1 MSRLPPPSC
10 RFVIPLAN
18 GRAEVVFAP
27 EAATAW
33 ILHGKTA
40 EEAVR
45 LVGLVHNLCGAAH
58 RAAAS
63 AALGLPVRP
72 EMTRETLLEILRGHL
87 VILART
93 APAILGVESPLPGG
107 LLGALGRP
115 GMAGD
120 VARKLPRLATA
131 ISGGGKIFNG
141 KIFNGK
147 TFGLQAL
154 LAPGAAFADFLRACL
169 MLEAQSGLFWPDFET
184 DIPDPSFFARVTED
198 RRFGVPDAFGPVSRR
213 FLGRIFE
220 MLDLIAMLGTPR
232 EAMLAAQSPSPGEAT
247 VQAGRGRL
255 THRATVVDG
264 RIAAYAIE
272 TPTTAML
279 AHGGALHVFLRML
292 GRRPDLDPRLIRL
305 AVLAFDPCLPHRID
319 FHGRMTPVEEALAH
333 A

>member
-1 MSRLPPPSC
+1 MSRLPPPSG
-10 RFVIPLAN
+10 RFVIPLAI

-33 ILHGKTA
+33 ILHGKTP

-45 LVGLVHNLCGAAH
+45 LVGLVHNLCGSAH
-58 RAAAS
+58 RAAAC

-93 APAILGVESPLPGG
+93 APMVLGVEAPLPGG

-115 GMAGD
+115 GMTGD
-120 VARKLPRLATA
+120 VARKLPRLAAA
-131 ISGGGKIFNG
+131 ISSKTS
-141 KIFNGK
+141 NGK
-147 TFGLQAL
+147 TFDLQAL

-184 DIPDPSFFARVTED
+184 DIPDPSFFARVAGD
-198 RRFGVPDAFGPVSRR
+198 RRFMVPDAFGPVSRR

-247 VQAGRGRL
+247 VRAGRGQL
-255 THRATVVDG
+255 THRATVVEG

-279 AHGGALHVFLRML
+279 AQDGALHVFLRML

>member
-1 MSRLPPPSC
+1 MNRLPPPSG
-10 RFVIPLAN
+10 RFVIPLAH

-33 ILHGKTA
+33 ILRGKTPQ
-40 EEAVR
+40 EAVR

-63 AALGLPVRP
+63 AALGLPVQP

-87 VILART
+87 VILARS
-93 APAILGVESPLPGG
+93 APAVLGVESPLPGG

-120 VARKLPRLATA
+120 LARKLPRLAAA
-131 ISGGGKIFNG
+131 IAGSARAFD
-141 KIFNGK
+141 
-147 TFGLQAL
+147 LQAL

-184 DIPDPSFFARVTED
+184 EIPDPSFFARIAGD
-198 RRFGVPDAFGPVSRR
+198 RRFMVPDSFGPVSRR
-213 FLGRIFE
+213 FIGRIFE
-220 MLDLIAMLGTPR
+220 MLDLIATFGTPR
-232 EAMLAAQSPSPGEAT
+232 EVMLAAQSPVPGEGS
-247 VQAGRGRL
+247 VRAGRGQL
-255 THRATVVDG
+255 THRATVVEG

-272 TPTTAML
+272 TPTAAML

-292 GRRPDLDPRLIRL
+292 GRHADLDPRLLRL
-305 AVLAFDPCLPHRID
+305 AVLAFDPCLPHRVD
-319 FHGRMTPVEEALAH
+319 FHGRMTPVEEGLTGEGLAH